1 MAILTMFEVYGDDP
15 EDMVA
20 KTDAAM
26 GPDAAKIAGEH
37 GGISNTIAKTDR
49 GVMIVNLWES
59 EQGMEAFAALMRPR
73 IEEVPD
79 GGEQVGWR
87 MYEVLQHRTPDE

>member
-20 KTDAAM
+20 KTEAAM
-26 GPDAAKIAGEH
+26 GPDVARVAGEN
-37 GGISNTIAKTDR
+37 GAISNTIAKTDK
-49 GVMIVNLWES
+49 GIMIVNLWES
-59 EQGMEAFAALMRPR
+59 EEGMESFAALMRPR
-73 IEEVPD
+73 IEAAGA

-87 MYEVLQHRTPDE
+87 KYEVLLHRTPAD